1 MGTLFLIVTTLVVVG
16 ILAAV
21 AGALVEMSPRGHH
34 PDRYRD
40 AHGRRVG
47 SAPRLD

>member
-1 MGTLFLIVTTLVVVG
+1 MGTLFLIVTLLVVVG
-16 ILAAV
+16 ILLAV
-21 AGALVEMSPRGHH
+21 VGALVEMSPRGHH
-34 PDRYRD
+34 LEAYRD

>member
-1 MGTLFLIVTTLVVVG
+1 MGTLFMIVTMLVVVG
-16 ILAAV
+16 VGLAV
-21 AGALVEMSPRGHH
+21 VGALVEMSPLGHH

-47 SAPRLD
+47 SGPRLD